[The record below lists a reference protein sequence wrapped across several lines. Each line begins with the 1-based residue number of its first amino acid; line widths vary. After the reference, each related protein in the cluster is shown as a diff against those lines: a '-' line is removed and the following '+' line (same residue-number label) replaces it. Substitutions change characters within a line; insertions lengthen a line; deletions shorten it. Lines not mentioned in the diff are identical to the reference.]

1 MGALKLVAGALVA
14 YVLTRA
20 AFIFLDWV
28 VAAVVVALAVAA
40 ALAWQ
45 RGERPLA
52 AGVVTGTA
60 LSLIALSL

>member
-1 MGALKLVAGALVA
+1 VAALKLVAGALVA

-28 VAAVVVALAVAA
+28 VAVVVVALAIAA
-40 ALAWQ
+40 ALAWR

-52 AGVVTGTA
+52 VGVVAGTA